1 LQPIFSSPTPLPAD
15 NLPDRIHYACGR
27 NILPGWLNVDGF
39 DKSFPN
45 GAADAALPRLASRIV
60 QMDLAEKHPFPSGVF
75 RFGYSE
81 DFLEHLT
88 QAQSLLFLTECFRT
102 FAEDGIL
109 RLSFPGLRGV
119 LRRHFRGTD
128 HASAAVGVHEAFTA
142 WNHEHFYSEESLR
155 LVAEHIGFSKVR
167 FCQMYVSEHPELRNL
182 ETRPSQRDLNI
193 IVELTK

>member
-1 LQPIFSSPTPLPAD
+1 MESIFISPTPVPAA

-27 NILPGWLNVDGF
+27 NILTGWLNVDGF

-45 GAADAALPRLASRIV
+45 GTADSAVARLATHIV
-60 QMDLAEKHPFPSGVF
+60 QMDLAEKHPFPSNSF

-81 DFLEHLT
+81 DFLEHL
-88 QAQSLLFLTECFRT
+88 AQEQSIVFLTECFRT
-102 FAEDGIL
+102 FAEGGIL

-128 HASAAVGVHEAFTA
+128 YQSAAVGVQEAYTA
-142 WNHEHFYSEESLR
+142 WNHEHFYCEESIR
-155 LVAEHIGFSKVR
+155 IVAEHIGFSKVR
-167 FCQMYVSEHPELRNL
+167 FCQMGVSEHAELRNL
-182 ETRPSQRDLNI
+182 ETRPSQRDLNV